1 MRPEALSSLERL
13 QCEILDQA
21 ASLVP
26 AGGLLVYSTC
36 SIEPEENQMQV
47 EAFLTRHPGFSRE
60 HASDLPE
67 DLLSPEGDLTI
78 LPQIHGMDGA
88 FGTRLRRRYQ

>member
-1 MRPEALSSLERL
+1 MTPEALSSLEKL

-47 EAFLTRHPGFSRE
+47 AAFLTRHPEFSRE
-60 HASDLPE
+60 HAVDLLE

-88 FGTRLRRRYQ
+88 FGARLRRHQ